1 MPLTISKLSAT
12 CDVVGCDKQ
21 ADASLARLK
30 SLGWSTR
37 YLQNGLPEIAPICLH
52 AAIHAEPYKAICP
65 RCSVS
70 GYYKKMEL
78 PS

>member
-1 MPLTISKLSAT
+1 MPLTISKLSAA
-12 CDVVGCDKQ
+12 CDVSGCDKQ

-30 SLGWSTR
+30 SLGWSSR
-37 YLQNGLPEIAPICLH
+37 LIENGNPTVVPVTMPLNPRI
-52 AAIHAEPYKAICP
+52 YDVICP